1 MDSLKELLK
10 RKTLSTFRY
19 ATAIIWNTIG
29 GALFSIF
36 LLIENGKSKSDISCD
51 AEFNDKD
58 EVLKECFDEYEKKYT
73 RFPVYGFVLINF
85 FVVAIV
91 PAIYSHFVKSKVN
104 ALETPQQPDVEGQQ
118 GNLVRKGLFT
128 AYCCQLAAI
137 IALAI
142 LFIILLQT
150 QVFRP
155 SVNFPSNFICDLSK
169 KGSNSSALSSA
180 NVSVTKTDT
189 LYPCHNTRATDKF
202 GGSVALTVFN
212 GICAFLAFIELVWI
226 LSRARN
232 GIRFME
238 DFQFYVDHLRS
249 SGDEADLPLIT
260 PDPRAELKEQ
270 LERLKDCIKEGTKQL
285 HDLKQPIR
293 PNQGEPGP
301 EPKDLELDKI
311 FVRLLLHEGRAGYD
325 FPKDRQEQLK
335 VFPKPKSE
343 DSKYVSMQGIID
355 GHNKHVLLVGRPGIG
370 KTILSTKLLRE
381 SAFNTFESQN
391 FDAAFLV
398 KFRHFNSRTN
408 LNLRELLSLSETVQ
422 NLDDKVWN
430 YIIENPSKVLL
441 IFDGVD
447 EFNAKKEIS
456 NDDSGFP
463 DSEGKEMPLHCLY
476 NKIASGKLLKG
487 ATVITTSRAT
497 AVPCLN
503 MLTGVK
509 VLEILGFTSEAIE
522 EYVERFTDGKQ
533 NPKVNKNIW
542 QHISSNTN
550 LFTLCYVPV
559 NCFIICSSLS
569 WFCSRSLKLPTKL
582 TKIYSIALKI
592 FHFKHGRKCHKSHGA
607 LSDLTLKPL
616 HELPAKCKKQ
626 FQELGKI
633 AFKGLEDER
642 LQFSSK
648 EVKGREDYG
657 LLNRLRDRQGPT
669 SEDPNEAQYC
679 FIHLTFQEFLAA
691 YHVVNTKTETKA
703 LQKFIADHINHGS
716 WNVVVQ
722 FLAGLLADADEAKQL
737 QSGEI
742 FSELLPTSTAEK
754 KESLLL
760 RDAQPVMTETA
771 TPCIQWPSGESE
783 KELAITVVKCL
794 YELDAKQ
801 QSLIKRKLKKI
812 AFNEVNF
819 SHWKLAPADCA
830 AILHLLKNVDEKFGL
845 ILRANYLGDLG
856 CMEIK
861 KWTDE
866 IKDNGGDCNLKRLDF
881 GCNPKVE
888 KGAKYLCDALKNV
901 KRNLTEL
908 ILDTND
914 LRDTEVEL
922 LSGVLKDEECELTTL
937 NLEGNKIGAKGVQH
951 LRDALK
957 DNEHNKLT
965 VLNLAANDIGKEG
978 AQHLSDALK
987 DVTCKLTVLNLTG
1000 TNLGEKG
1007 VEHLSDALKNVNCK
1021 LTVLNLTGTNLG
1033 EKGVEH
1039 LSDAL
1044 KDENRKL
1051 LLSLSLSLRENSISD
1066 KGAKHLS
1073 DALKDV
1079 NCNLTELDL
1088 GMNHV
1093 GVKGAGH
1100 LSDALKDGKCK
1111 LTVLKL
1117 ASNYIGKE
1125 GAQHLSD
1132 ALKDVNC
1139 NLTELDLGVNHVG
1152 VKGAGHLSD
1161 ALKDGKCKLTVLKL
1175 ASNYI
1180 GKEGAQ
1186 HLSDALKDVNCNLT
1200 ELDLGVNHVG
1210 VKGAGHLS
1218 DALKDGKC
1226 KLTVLKLEGNN
1237 IEEEGAKHLSDALKD
1252 NEDNKL
1258 TVLDLAG
1265 NNIGKEGAQHLSDA
1279 LKDITCKLTV
1289 LNLAFTNIGDK
1300 GVEHLS
1306 DALKDE
1312 NRKLLPKLSLS
1323 LRGNSISDKGA
1334 KHLSDALKDVNCNL
1348 TELDL
1353 RLNDVGVK
1361 GAGQLSDALK
1371 DGKCKLT
1378 VLNLDQNNIRSKTPE
1393 RCTYRC

>member
-1 MDSLKELLK
+1 MDPLKELLK
-10 RKTLSTFRY
+10 PKTVSKLRY
-19 ATAIIWNTIG
+19 VTIIFWNTIG
-29 GALFSIF
+29 TALFSIF
-36 LLIENGKSKSDISCD
+36 FFIENNKSKSDIRCD
-51 AEFNDKD
+51 AEFKDKD
-58 EVLKECFDEYEKKYT
+58 EKEHVLEECFDEYQKKYT

-85 FVVAIV
+85 FVIAIV
-91 PAIYSHFVKSKVN
+91 PIIYSQFVKSKVN

-118 GNLVRKGLFT
+118 GNLVRKSLFI

-142 LFIILLQT
+142 LSIILLQT

-155 SVNFPSNFICDLSK
+155 SINFPSNFICDLSK

-180 NVSVTKTDT
+180 NASVTKTDT
-189 LYPCHNTRATDKF
+189 YPCRNTRATEKLS
-202 GGSVALTVFN
+202 GSVALTVFN

-249 SGDEADLPLIT
+249 SGDEAALPLTT
-260 PDPRAELKEQ
+260 PDPRAELEEQ
-270 LERLKDCIKEGTKQL
+270 LERLKDCIKEGTKEL

-293 PNQGEPGP
+293 PNLGEDP

-325 FPKDRQEQLK
+325 FPKDRREQLK

-381 SAFNTFESQN
+381 SAFNKFESQN

-398 KFRHFNSRTN
+398 KFRRFNSRTN
-408 LNLRELLSLSETVQ
+408 LNLRELLSRSETVR

-463 DSEGKEMPLHCLY
+463 DSEEKEMPLHCLY
-476 NKIASGKLLKG
+476 KKIATGKLLKG

-509 VLEILGFTSEAIE
+509 VLEILGFTSEDIE
-522 EYVERFTDGKQ
+522 VYVERFTDGDQ
-533 NPKVNKNIW
+533 NPEVKENIW
-542 QHISSNTN
+542 QHISGSIN

-569 WFCSRSLKLPTKL
+569 WFFSRGLKLPKKL
-582 TKIYSIALKI
+582 TKIYSVALKI
-592 FHFKHGRKCHKSHGA
+592 FHFKHGRKCHKSHGH
-607 LSDLTLKPL
+607 LNDLILKPL

-633 AFKGLEDER
+633 AFKGLQDET

-648 EVKGREDYG
+648 EVKGLEDYG
-657 LLNRLRDRQGPT
+657 LLHRLRDQRGPT

-742 FSELLPTSTAEK
+742 FSELLPTSTLER
-754 KESLLL
+754 KEALLL
-760 RDAQPVMTETA
+760 RDAQPMMTETA
-771 TPCIQWPSGESE
+771 TPCIQWPRGESE
-783 KELAITVVKCL
+783 RELAITVVKCL

-801 QSLIKRKLKKI
+801 QSLIKGKLKEI

-819 SHWKLAPADCA
+819 SNCKLAPADCA

-845 ILRANYLGDLG
+845 ILRANFLGDLG
-856 CMEIK
+856 CMEIQ

-866 IKDNGGDCNLKRLDF
+866 IKDNGGDCNLKGLDVGVNF
-881 GCNPKVE
+881 EGE
-888 KGAKYLCDALKNV
+888 KGTKYLCDVLKNV

-908 ILDTND
+908 ILDRNY
-914 LRDTEVEL
+914 LRDKGVEL

-937 NLEGNKIGAKGVQH
+937 NLERNEIGAKGVLH

-978 AQHLSDALK
+978 AKHLSDALK
-987 DVTCKLTVLNLTG
+987 DVTCKLTVLNLRHTC
-1000 TNLGEKG
+1000 LGEKG
-1007 VEHLSDALKNVNCK
+1007 VEHMSDALKNVNCK
-1021 LTVLNLTGTNLG
+1021 LTVLNLKCVGLG
-1033 EKGVEH
+1033 DKGVEH

-1051 LLSLSLSLRENSISD
+1051 LPNLSLGLRENSISD

-1079 NCNLTELDL
+1079 NCNLT
-1088 GMNHV
+1088 V
-1093 GVKGAGH
+1093 
-1100 LSDALKDGKCK
+1100 
-1111 LTVLKL
+1111 
-1117 ASNYIGKE
+1117 
-1125 GAQHLSD
+1125 
-1132 ALKDVNC
+1132 
-1139 NLTELDLGVNHVG
+1139 LDLGVNHVG

-1175 ASNYI
+1175 D
-1180 GKEGAQ
+1180 E
-1186 HLSDALKDVNCNLT
+1186 
-1200 ELDLGVNHVG
+1200 
-1210 VKGAGHLS
+1210 
-1218 DALKDGKC
+1218 
-1226 KLTVLKLEGNN
+1226 NN
-1237 IEEEGAKHLSDALKD
+1237 IKDEGAKLLRDALTD
-1252 NEDNKL
+1252 VNFKL
-1258 TVLDLAG
+1258 TDELNLAQ
-1265 NNIGKEGAQHLSDA
+1265 NNIGDEGVEQLRNAH
-1279 LKDITCKLTV
+1279 KDVSCKLI
-1289 LNLAFTNIGDK
+1289 L
-1300 GVEHLS
+1300 
-1306 DALKDE
+1306 
-1312 NRKLLPKLSLS
+1312 
-1323 LRGNSISDKGA
+1323 
-1334 KHLSDALKDVNCNL
+1334 
-1348 TELDL
+1348 
-1353 RLNDVGVK
+1353 
-1361 GAGQLSDALK
+1361 
-1371 DGKCKLT
+1371 
-1378 VLNLDQNNIRSKTPE
+1378 
-1393 RCTYRC
+1393 

>member
-85 FVVAIV
+85 FVIAIV

-232 GIRFME
+232 GIRLME

-249 SGDEADLPLIT
+249 SGDQAALPLT
-260 PDPRAELKEQ
+260 TSDPRAELEEQ
-270 LERLKDCIKEGTKQL
+270 LERLKDCIKDGTKQL

-533 NPKVNKNIW
+533 NPKVKKNIW

-657 LLNRLRDRQGPT
+657 LLHRLRDRQGPT

-691 YHVVNTKTETKA
+691 YHVVNTKTEAKA

-722 FLAGLLADADEAKQL
+722 FLAGLLADADEAKQQ

-742 FSELLPTSTAEK
+742 FSELLPASTAEK
-754 KESLLL
+754 KEALLL
-760 RDAQPVMTETA
+760 RDAQPMMTETA
-771 TPCIQWPSGESE
+771 TPCIQWPSESE
-783 KELAITVVKCL
+783 KELAIAVVKCL
-794 YELDAKQ
+794 YELNAKQ
-801 QSLIKRKLKKI
+801 QSLIKGKLKEI

-819 SHWKLAPADCA
+819 SNCKLAPADCS
-830 AILHLLKNVDEKFGL
+830 AILHLLKNVDKKFGL

-856 CMEIK
+856 CMEIQ
-861 KWTDE
+861 KWTE
-866 IKDNGGDCNLKRLDF
+866 VIKDNRGNCNLKGLDF
-881 GCNPKVE
+881 GANYE
-888 KGAKYLCDALKNV
+888 IAKGAEYLCDALKNV
-901 KRNLTEL
+901 NRNLTEL
-908 ILDTND
+908 ILDINY
-914 LRDTEVEL
+914 LRDKGVEL

-937 NLEGNKIGAKGVQH
+937 NLEGNEIGAKGVQH
-951 LRDALK
+951 LTDALK

-978 AQHLSDALK
+978 AKHLSDALK
-987 DVTCKLTVLNLTG
+987 DVNCKLTVLNLRYTR
-1000 TNLGEKG
+1000 LGEKG
-1007 VEHLSDALKNVNCK
+1007 VEHLSDALKNVHCK
-1021 LTVLNLTGTNLG
+1021 LTVLNLTGLG
-1033 EKGVEH
+1033 LRDKGVEH

-1051 LLSLSLSLRENSISD
+1051 LPKLSLCLRENSISD

-1079 NCNLTELDL
+1079 NCNLTGLDLGVNDVGVKGAGHLSDALKDVNCNLTGLDL
-1088 GMNHV
+1088 GMNNV

-1117 ASNYIGKE
+1117 DGNNIKDE
-1125 GAQHLSD
+1125 GAKDLSD
-1132 ALKDVNC
+1132 ALKDV
-1139 NLTELDLGVNHVG
+1139 
-1152 VKGAGHLSD
+1152 
-1161 ALKDGKCKLTVLKL
+1161 
-1175 ASNYI
+1175 
-1180 GKEGAQ
+1180 
-1186 HLSDALKDVNCNLT
+1186 
-1200 ELDLGVNHVG
+1200 
-1210 VKGAGHLS
+1210 
-1218 DALKDGKC
+1218 
-1226 KLTVLKLEGNN
+1226 
-1237 IEEEGAKHLSDALKD
+1237 
-1252 NEDNKL
+1252 
-1258 TVLDLAG
+1258 
-1265 NNIGKEGAQHLSDA
+1265 
-1279 LKDITCKLTV
+1279 TCKLTV
-1289 LNLAFTNIGDK
+1289 LNLSRNCVGEK

-1312 NRKLLPKLSLS
+1312 NRKLLPKLSLI

-1348 TELDL
+1348 TGLDL
-1353 RLNDVGVK
+1353 GVNDVGVK
-1361 GAGQLSDALK
+1361 GAGHLSDALK

-1378 VLNLDQNNIRSKTPE
+1378 VLKLYHNNIKDEGAKHLRDALTDVNFKLTELNLAQNNIGDEGVEQLRNAHKDVSCKLIL
-1393 RCTYRC
+1393 